1 METAIPRSGSRLHL
15 IVPPANRQNSC
26 KTRNPLKTFSYLW
39 KINGVRIPCRTK
51 NQLTLK
57 RICIQKS
64 TIHYGQGNCV
74 SAPTATNYYHGYNT
88 NNTFP
93 LTANPARNTDAT
105 EAMRQAEG
113 EEGGG
118 VNGQVI
124 SIANGTA
131 AFGPVGGMLDVG
143 GVIDSYGNSKMYLTV
158 GWAIGFGATAG
169 MGYSRTNS
177 NMTVNDLSGWA
188 SGVSFSVPFTPVGI
202 EGYMDMSHGAVR
214 DHYGNNLEGFGGNI
228 GKGQGWFTYFSYT
241 FIFSPPLP
249 EFWTRPGSR
258 R

>member
-1 METAIPRSGSRLHL
+1 MSRYTYVL
-15 IVPPANRQNSC
+15 N
-26 KTRNPLKTFSYLW
+26 NPLTYTDVFNNFITTNAGAIFEVHAWHDYAGTADNPYMIDKGVSYTVTMVNSLSLQGVNVFDVNGE
-39 KINGVRIPCRTK
+39 KEIN
-51 NQLTLK
+51 
-57 RICIQKS
+57 
-64 TIHYGQGNCV
+64 
-74 SAPTATNYYHGYNT
+74 A
-88 NNTFP
+88 
-93 LTANPARNTDAT
+93 
-105 EAMRQAEG
+105 EA
-113 EEGGG
+113 GGG

-124 SIANGTA
+124 SVANGTA
-131 AFGPVGGMLDVG
+131 AFGPVGGMLDIG

-188 SGVSFSVPFTPVGI
+188 SGVSFSVPYTPVGI

-228 GKGQGWFTYFSYT
+228 GVGQGWFKYFSYT
-241 FIFSPPLP
+241 FIFSPPPP